1 MQPHT
6 HILEIVFLIGYILI
20 DYKLYSHTEL
30 RVETPRRAAP
40 QAAFADVEQQGD
52 SVGEIGFRF
61 ERYRA
66 AVDEGVLVRK
76 ARTVEQHFV
85 APIDRFIPS
94 ECRTAD
100 VEKKNLACIGEE
112 VIIEPALRR
121 ELRRRNPRTLVGV
134 VALQVL
140 AAEYPLVAAFGVSRE
155 RSPDIVAR
163 IVAAL
168 VRVEAVGHAAP
179 KLDAP
184 HLGEA
189 SLRVGLPRKEGKR
202 RDEKKPKPLHGY
214 CTLSSS
220 MTRARTRSSFSTT
233 ND

>member
-1 MQPHT
+1 MFVSVDDEFYT
-6 HILEIVFLIGYILI
+6 
-20 DYKLYSHTEL
+20 YSVL
-30 RVETPRRAAP
+30 CVEPPRRAAP
-40 QAAFADVEQQGD
+40 QAAFADAEQQGD
-52 SVGEIGFRF
+52 PVGEVGFEF
-61 ERYRA
+61 ERHRT

-76 ARTVEQHFV
+76 ARTVEQHLV
-85 APIDRFIPS
+85 APIDRLVPS
-94 ECRTAD
+94 ECRTAE
-100 VEKKNLACIGEE
+100 VEKEDLSRVGEE
-112 VIIEPALRR
+112 VVIKPALRR
-121 ELRRRNPRTLVGV
+121 ELCRWNPRTLVGV
-134 VALQVL
+134 VALQVF
-140 AAEYPLVAAFGVSRE
+140 AAEYPLVSAFGVSRE
-155 RSPDIVAR
+155 RSPDVVAR

-168 VRVEAVGHAAP
+168 VRIESVGHAAP
-179 KLDAP
+179 KLYAP